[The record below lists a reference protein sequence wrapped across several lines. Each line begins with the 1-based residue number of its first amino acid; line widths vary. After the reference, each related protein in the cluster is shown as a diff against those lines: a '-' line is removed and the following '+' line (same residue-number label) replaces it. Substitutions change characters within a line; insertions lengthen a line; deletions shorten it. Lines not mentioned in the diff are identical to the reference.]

1 MFELIVRAGNESANP
16 LEISEL
22 LDSLAGVLMCLFFIV
37 LAIVVTII
45 YIKKKNAD
53 SDRNK
58 HS

>member
-1 MFELIVRAGNESANP
+1 MELNFSIGNASSPLSEVANV
-16 LEISEL
+16 
-22 LDSLAGVLMCLFFIV
+22 LDSFGWAMMWLFFIV
-37 LAIVVTII
+37 SAIVVAII